1 MTGSAARIRA
11 FLRGRAPLLLTLLAL
26 ALLAVTDRSW
36 PPPRMPAFSAQ
47 ILDARGKLLSAYL
60 TVDDKWRLRTTLDRV
75 TPELVRAVIAKEDR
89 YFLLHRGVNP
99 AAVVR
104 ALFANLMQ
112 GRRVSGASTI
122 TMQLARLV
130 EPAERSYISK
140 LREALRAL
148 QLEARYSKRDI
159 LEFYLSLL
167 PMGGNVEGVASAAY
181 VYFDRPPDKL
191 SPAQSIALALV
202 ANDPNRYRPD
212 RGSDVLTLQ
221 KNRWVRRF
229 SEQGVFA
236 PDVIESARD
245 EALGGRRYAMPADA
259 PHLCQVLR
267 RRGGADIVYSSIDG
281 EIQDIAE
288 TMLRNHVRRVLPE
301 GVSNGAVLIVRN
313 DDLSVAAY
321 CGSADF
327 NDAGSQGQVDGVRAL
342 RSPGSTL
349 KPFLYAMAFDEGSL
363 TPLMQL
369 ADIPT
374 DFGGYMPEN
383 FDLTYKGQITARE
396 ALLQSLNIPAVRLLA
411 HHGVPGFLSYLSTL
425 GFRSLDK
432 QRDRLGLSMI
442 LGGCGV
448 TLEELVRAGS
458 TFARGGRIV
467 PLRYVADSDHAAPQ
481 AVMSE
486 AAAWLISDI
495 LSNAKRPD
503 LPEELLAASRLP
515 KIAWKTGTSYGKRDA
530 WAIGWNARYTIGVW
544 MGNFN
549 GRGAPALS
557 GAELAVPLLVD
568 LFNAVDYDSG
578 RPWLKKPDTVI
589 PRDVCGKTGLLPS
602 DRCGA
607 TVRDYAIKGVSTRE
621 RCSLMKE
628 FVTDVA
634 GNMHYCPQCDPQE
647 ETVRA
652 WYPEYEPAL
661 ALWFRE
667 NRVHVPVPPPH
678 NPRCTASRQNEGP
691 VILSP
696 SADYEYLVEKGS
708 GQQIS
713 LQAASPAG
721 VRMLHWYVD
730 GEILGKTAPGAKLF
744 FSPTAATH
752 RIVCLDDMGVRSTV
766 TIRVKYY

>member
-1 MTGSAARIRA
+1 MTNPAARIRA
-11 FLRGRAPLLLTLLAL
+11 FLRGRAPLLLTLSAL
-26 ALLAVTDRSW
+26 ALLAVADRCW
-36 PPPRMPAFSAQ
+36 PPPRMPAFSTQ
-47 ILDARGKLLSAYL
+47 IFDARGMLLSAYL
-60 TVDDKWRLRTTLDRV
+60 TADDKWRLRTDLDRV

-89 YFLLHRGVNP
+89 FFLRHHGVNP
-99 AAVVR
+99 AAILR
-104 ALFANLMQ
+104 ALYANLMQ

-122 TMQLARLV
+122 TMQLARLL
-130 EPAERSYISK
+130 EPAERSYTSK

-159 LEFYLSLL
+159 LEFYLSML
-167 PMGGNVEGVASAAY
+167 PMGGNVEGVASASY

-191 SPAQSIALALV
+191 SPAQSIALAVV
-202 ANDPNRYRPD
+202 ANDPNRLRPD
-212 RGSDVLTLQ
+212 RGSIALTVE
-221 KNRWVRRF
+221 KDRWVRRF
-229 SEQGVFA
+229 SEHGYFT
-236 PDVIESARD
+236 PDILESARD
-245 EALGGRRYAMPADA
+245 EGLGGRRYAMPADA

-267 RRGGADIVYSSIDG
+267 KRGGADIVFSSIDG

-327 NDAGSQGQVDGVRAL
+327 SDAANQGQVDGVRAL
-342 RSPGSTL
+342 RSPGSAL

-363 TPLMQL
+363 TPQMQL

-383 FDLTYKGQITARE
+383 FDLTYKGQISARE

-411 HHGVPGFLSYLSTL
+411 DHGVPGFLSYLSTL
-425 GFRSLDK
+425 GFRSLDR

-448 TLEELVRAGS
+448 TLEELVRAAS
-458 TFARGGRIV
+458 TFARGGALA
-467 PLRYVADSDHAAPQ
+467 PLRYEADGVAGRAQP
-481 AVMSE
+481 VMSE
-486 AAAWLISDI
+486 AAAWLVSDI

-503 LPEELLAASRLP
+503 FPEELLGASKLP

-530 WAIGWNARYTIGVW
+530 WAVGWNARYTIGVW
-544 MGNFN
+544 MGNFD

-568 LFNAVDYDSG
+568 LFNAADYDSG
-578 RPWLKKPDTVI
+578 RPWLKQPASVI
-589 PRDVCGKTGLLPS
+589 SRDVCGKTGLLPS
-602 DRCGA
+602 DRCA
-607 TVRDYAIKGVSTRE
+607 STVRDYAIKGVSTRE
-621 RCSLMKE
+621 RCALLKE
-628 FVTDVA
+628 FVVDA
-634 GNMHYCPQCDPQE
+634 SGSMHYCPQCEPRE
-647 ETVRA
+647 GTLRA
-652 WYPEYEPAL
+652 WFPEYEPAL

-678 NPRCTASRQNEGP
+678 NPRCTASRQSGGP

-721 VRMLHWYVD
+721 VRTLYWYVD
-730 GEILGKTAPGAKLF
+730 GEMLGNTAPGAKLF
-744 FSPTAATH
+744 FTPTAATH
-752 RIVCLDDMGVRSTV
+752 RIVCLDDMGVRSIV